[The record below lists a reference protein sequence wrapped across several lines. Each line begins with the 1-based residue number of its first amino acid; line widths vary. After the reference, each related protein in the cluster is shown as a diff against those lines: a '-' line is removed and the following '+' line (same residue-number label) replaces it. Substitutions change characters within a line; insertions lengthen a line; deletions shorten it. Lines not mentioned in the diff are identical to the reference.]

1 MKEVIAIVRMNMM
14 NQTKKALTEAGVAAF
29 FAHEANGRG
38 VGFINTHILAGAEDG
53 YEEAASLLGEKG
65 KLYPKRVVTIVVEDD
80 VVDSVVEAIISVN
93 KTGKPGDGKIFVLPL
108 ERTVRIRTGEV
119 GESAVTPVGGGE
131 GQ

>member
-53 YEEAASLLGEKG
+53 YEEAASLLGDKG

-108 ERTVRIRTGEV
+108 EDAVRVRTGET
-119 GESAVTPVGGGE
+119 GARSIA
-131 GQ
+131 

>member
-14 NQTKKALTEAGVAAF
+14 NQTKKALTEAGVDAF

-38 VGFINTHILAGAEDG
+38 VGFVNAQILAGAEDG

-80 VVDSVVEAIISVN
+80 FVDTVVDSIISVN
-93 KTGKPGDGKIFVLPL
+93 KTGKPGDGKIFILPIKDA
-108 ERTVRIRTGEV
+108 VRVRTGES
-119 GESAVTPVGGGE
+119 GTKSIA
-131 GQ
+131 

>member
-14 NQTKKALTEAGVAAF
+14 NQTKEALTEAGVAAF

-108 ERTVRIRTGEV
+108 KDAVRVRTGET
-119 GESAVTPVGGGE
+119 GMKSIA
-131 GQ
+131 